1 MLPEPV
7 VAELH
12 RLDFIGADFHL
23 QPLPSGAINRSYS
36 LQAGQQRYFLKCFA
50 DNTPTRLNR
59 QALFSMQ
66 KQLAEAG
73 LASEPCYL
81 SEQCSFMLETWQE
94 VRTLEDIEVS
104 FEEKVLILAGRM
116 ARIHQQKIDCPELDL
131 VSDWHHYLQLAGIK
145 SGALCNKVAEH
156 QEYWQQLAKTT
167 FCHHD
172 LAFAHLCIQPQGM
185 VLDWEYQ
192 ARSVAEFDLAC
203 AILLN
208 ELDDRQ
214 ARMLVERYASAMEQD
229 SLAIWLQ
236 TQNMLPLAEL
246 TGELWY
252 QAADAERDQ
261 AGD

>member
-1 MLPEPV
+1 M
-7 VAELH
+7 AEL
-12 RLDFIGADFHL
+12 RGLDFIGADFQL
-23 QPLPSGAINRSYS
+23 QPLPSGAINRSYA

-66 KQLAEAG
+66 KQLAAAG

-104 FEEKVLILAGRM
+104 VEEKVLILAGRM
-116 ARIHQQKIDCPELDL
+116 ARIHQQNIDCPELDL
-131 VSDWHHYLQLAGIK
+131 VSDWHHYLQLAGIE
-145 SGALCNKVAEH
+145 SGVLYNKVAEY
-156 QEYWQQLAKTT
+156 QQYWQQLPKIT

-172 LAFAHLCIQPQGM
+172 LAFAHLCIQPQGL

-203 AILLN
+203 AILVN
-208 ELDDRQ
+208 QLDDQQ
-214 ARMLVERYASAMEQD
+214 ARMLVERYGEATRQD
-229 SLAIWLQ
+229 TLALWHQAQAL
-236 TQNMLPLAEL
+236 LPLAEL
-246 TGELWY
+246 TSELWY
-252 QAADAERDQ
+252 RAAEHSR
-261 AGD
+261 